1 MSTTTTAPTLLS
13 RYARL
18 PQIAGPTY
26 LPLTAL
32 GRLPIT
38 MVPLAVL
45 ALVTAASGSVAVG
58 GLASAAAAVGEAVG
72 VPVVGWFADR
82 RGQRTVLLTV
92 VLLHL
97 LALAGLFTALG
108 TAGTPVVLAAAA
120 GVGFTLPSVGGFSRA
135 RWLRMARDPH
145 DVTTAFAAEG
155 TIDEATFIL
164 GPALVGAVGVLGSPA
179 AALLT
184 SAGLTTVFVSAFA
197 LHRTHRHTAPLPG
210 AERRAAGRVPW
221 TVAVPVLGMLCLGT
235 VFGATQTGVT
245 AAAETVGSA
254 SLGSLV
260 YAVSAIGSTVT
271 TLCLVL
277 LPARFTLRARWAVCG
292 LGLLAGAGAMALV
305 ADRLGALAVAV
316 LFLGLFVGPALVTV
330 NTLAARLAPQ
340 GRGAFLMALLNS
352 GIVLG
357 VATGASAGGALAE
370 HHGPAWGF
378 AVVAAAGALL
388 AATAAVAPA
397 RDVRR

>member
-1 MSTTTTAPTLLS
+1 MSTTTPTLLS

-18 PQIAGPTY
+18 PQLAGPTY

-97 LALAGLFTALG
+97 LALAGLFTALA

-145 DVTTAFAAEG
+145 DVTTALAAEG

-197 LHRTHRHTAPLPG
+197 LHRTHRHTAPLPHDD
-210 AERRAAGRVPW
+210 RRAAGRVPW
-221 TVAVPVLGMLCLGT
+221 VVAVPVLGMLCLGT

-292 LGLLAGAGAMALV
+292 LGLLAGAVAMALA
-305 ADRLGALAVAV
+305 ADRLVPLTVAV

-330 NTLAARLAPQ
+330 NTLAARLAPA

-352 GIVLG
+352 GVVLG

-388 AATAAVAPA
+388 AATAAVAP
-397 RDVRR
+397 VRGLRR